1 MATYKVT
8 TDRFAGKKR
17 GDTVSDSELSHADVA
32 ALIAGGH
39 IELFVRSGKQDKH
52 TDESEK

>member
-8 TDRFAGKKR
+8 SDRFAGKKR
-17 GDTVSDSELSHADVA
+17 GDMVNDQDLVHADVA
-32 ALIAGGH
+32 ALIAAGH
-39 IELFVRSGKQDKH
+39 IELARSGKQDKH